1 MRRRKIS
8 AFWIFQL
15 AGWMGFFVSTLLTNI
30 TKLYSSPFSVS
41 ISLFLQQL
49 MEVLEGIL
57 ITALLRQIIIRTNI
71 LQKKLITQIW
81 FIFLSSLV
89 TSFILSVVYT
99 ITENVIVL
107 PENYKYDKYTLW
119 VNWTLNFFMI
129 LMWSLIY
136 FSYYYVARSNKER
149 LDKARLESLVKD
161 LELKTIKA
169 HINPHFIFNALNSI
183 RYLIDENPVQARTAV
198 TKLSILLRSSL
209 RAEDISTT
217 PLENELEIVQ
227 SYLDLEKLRFEE
239 RLHISMNIQE
249 DTRNMQVPPMMLQT
263 LVENAIKHGIS
274 KQIEG
279 GDVKIISA
287 VENDKLVLKVQN
299 SGRFLHW
306 SKEHEG
312 FGINGTKNRLA
323 LMYGDKANFT
333 IKEYGN
339 NNFVEAEVKIP
350 IQE

>member
-1 MRRRKIS
+1 
-8 AFWIFQL
+8 
-15 AGWMGFFVSTLLTNI
+15 MG
-30 TKLYSSPFSVS
+30 KL
-41 ISLFLQQL
+41 
-49 MEVLEGIL
+49 
-57 ITALLRQIIIRTNI
+57 
-71 LQKKLITQIW
+71 
-81 FIFLSSLV
+81 
-89 TSFILSVVYT
+89 
-99 ITENVIVL
+99 
-107 PENYKYDKYTLW
+107 
-119 VNWTLNFFMI
+119 TLNFFMI